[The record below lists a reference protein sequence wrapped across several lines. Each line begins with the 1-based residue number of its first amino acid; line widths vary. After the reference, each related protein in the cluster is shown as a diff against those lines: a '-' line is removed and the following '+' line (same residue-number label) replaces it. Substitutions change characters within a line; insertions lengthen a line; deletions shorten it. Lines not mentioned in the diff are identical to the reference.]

1 MIDRWTEVVVVPPDW
16 STAQGHTMLSMAWND
31 IQGSVIVL
39 LMNRAELLLLVRV
52 GR

>member
-1 MIDRWTEVVVVPPDW
+1 MDGGGGGTPRLEY
-16 STAQGHTMLSMAWND
+16 STGSQGHTMLSMAWND